1 MIQYEEFLRTFIGQM
16 PRFWYELVLKAFR
29 RLDQYGEGAV
39 SLQDIFTAYNPNRHP
54 DVAMGKISS
63 EDESINF

>member
-1 MIQYEEFLRTFIGQM
+1 M

-39 SLQDIFTAYNPNRHP
+39 SLQDIFSAYNPNRHP